1 MKQYWL
7 MQSEPDEVSI
17 DDLMVAPPV
26 WMKKYPSVILHKMD
40 KVAICC
46 FHES

>member
-7 MQSEPDEVSI
+7 MKSEPDEVSI

-26 WMKKYPSVILHKMD
+26 WMKHYPSVILHTMD